1 MNLTQILCSVAIV
14 VGCAII
20 GLLIPCIKM
29 ISSHAKEVRKAV
41 QDETKPLEET
51 IESLKQDLSETQK
64 AIILGQSKDAESKK
78 ALIELL
84 WSKKEELKPVAEAV
98 KEEIAHEE
106 EAKRE
111 VLGKVSGD
119 YTPVD

>member
-1 MNLTQILCSVAIV
+1 MNITQILCSVAIA

-20 GLLIPCIKM
+20 GLIIPCIKM
-29 ISSHAKEVRKAV
+29 IASHTKEVRKAV
-41 QDETKPLEET
+41 EAEAKPLEEA
-51 IESLKQDLSETQK
+51 IESLRQDLSETQK

-84 WSKKEELKPVAEAV
+84 WSRKEELKPVAEAV

-106 EAKRE
+106 DAKKV
-111 VLGKVSGD
+111 VLEKVSGD

>member
-1 MNLTQILCSVAIV
+1 MTITQILCSVAIA

-20 GLLIPCIKM
+20 GLLIPCVKM
-29 ISSHAKEVRKAV
+29 IASHTNEVRKAV
-41 QDETKPLEET
+41 EAEAKPLEDA
-51 IESLKQDLSETQK
+51 IESLRQDLSETQK

-106 EAKRE
+106 EAKKE
-111 VLGKVSGD
+111 VLEKVSGD